1 MRLARIARLAA
12 ALTVIVGGFHVAARL
27 STQYRVAEGTL
38 FALSEKRLASAH
50 VPEAPV
56 LLLIG
61 DSGAASPEL
70 RANFEAM
77 AREKAL
83 LVLHA
88 GDIAYRGSRQY
99 GRFLAAAEAL
109 PFPIFVVPGD
119 HDRDPVH
126 GYAAWDDRFGG
137 RDRVIEKDGLRIVLL
152 DTSDDTVSEA
162 SFRFLDDA
170 LRRPP
175 PPAAGPRWIVVLT
188 HCPPY
193 KPGSLSP
200 QARATDHALRDV
212 AAAARLLERLREAH
226 VTLLCAGHIHGFLR
240 GNQGGVPLV
249 VSGGGGKDVEP
260 GEDFHYVRITL
271 SDPPKIEEVVTTPG
285 SGREPLARL
294 ADGVVAESLSSGD
307 RVTIVLAAATA
318 VLFAIERRSRRTG

>member
-1 MRLARIARLAA
+1 MRLARTARLAA
-12 ALTVIVGGFHVAARL
+12 ALTVVVGGFHVAARL
-27 STQYRVAEGTL
+27 STQYSVTEGTL
-38 FALSEKRLASAH
+38 FARSEKRLASAH

-88 GDIAYRGSRQY
+88 GDIAYRGSREY

-109 PFPIFVVPGD
+109 PFPIFAVPGD

-152 DTSDDTVSEA
+152 DTSADTVSEA
-162 SFRFLDDA
+162 SFRFLAGA
-170 LRRPP
+170 LRRPL
-175 PPAAGPRWIVVLT
+175 PPAPGPRWIVVLT

-193 KPGSLSP
+193 KPGN
-200 QARATDHALRDV
+200 ARPMALGEGHVLHD
-212 AAAARLLERLREAH
+212 AKIAARLLERLREAH
-226 VTLLCAGHIHGFLR
+226 VTLLCAGHIHSFQR
-240 GNQGGVPLV
+240 GNEAGVLLI

-260 GEDFHYVRITL
+260 GSAFHYARITL

-285 SGREPLARL
+285 SGREPLAKL
-294 ADGVVAESLSSGD
+294 ADGVIAESLRTGD
-307 RVTIVLAAATA
+307 RVAIVLAAATA
-318 VLFAIERRSRRTG
+318 VLFAFGRRSRRTG